1 MADVKLLVRQMKE
14 AGMGQTDIIANLN
27 ELGIENAAEQVKAI
41 MQETSDKGEG
51 KQQDGIQITKI
62 DSEGEK
68 TVDIGKI
75 INGGDEKQSELMK
88 TVSRTDISDADALE
102 DKLDQIIAL
111 LKALQEL
118 NKKVLET
125 NRDLLVKL
133 NKKQESEKPALG
145 KIF

>member
-1 MADVKLLVRQMKE
+1 MADVKLLVKQMKE

-27 ELGIENAAEQVKAI
+27 ELGIENAAAQVKA
-41 MQETSDKGEG
+41 MLQEFSNKEDG
-51 KQQDGIQITKI
+51 KSQTGIQITKI
-62 DSEGEK
+62 DSEGEN

-75 INGGDEKQSELMK
+75 INGGEEKQTELMK
-88 TVSRTDISDADALE
+88 TVSRTNINDADVLE

>member
-41 MQETSDKGEG
+41 LQESSEKGEG

-88 TVSRTDISDADALE
+88 TVSRTNINDADALE